1 MDVGEIR
8 SLLFLS
14 VQIVHRF
21 GFTPEH
27 FDGESSC
34 KNFLFW
40 FYFYYLNFWYS
51 FTEMKGNFGENPL
64 LNARNCAYCSW
75 FPRWGEL
82 LQGEWPWYGKVPPL
96 NMVHHLPAFPH
107 QLSPWW
113 DGSWQAHGEG
123 RSTLRG
129 QTGASAPL
137 ETLSLSSLCPLV
149 SATWAKHFSS
159 CSHQRKQG

>member
-1 MDVGEIR
+1 MFK
-8 SLLFLS
+8 LFTDFASHLNTLM
-14 VQIVHRF
+14 VRVHVRIPYFDFIFTTWIFGIVSQKWRETL
-21 GFTPEH
+21 GRI
-27 FDGESSC
+27 
-34 KNFLFW
+34 LFW
-40 FYFYYLNFWYS
+40 MPGIVPTAVDFPD
-51 FTEMKGNFGENPL
+51 EGNV
-64 LNARNCAYCSW
+64 
-75 FPRWGEL
+75 

-123 RSTLRG
+123 RSTLRR

-137 ETLSLSSLCPLV
+137 ENLSLSSLCLLV
-149 SATWAKHFSS
+149 TATWAKHFCS